1 MISMQRRISSA
12 QSTIVVSLLILGAM
26 ALAVYF
32 GFIHPHAPMAGMTEY
47 LPAVTL
53 GTVVVGGLIDGI
65 NPCAFTVLILFV
77 TAMLATLQV
86 SAASDTPALACGRKS
101 SRASFRIVIGILVA
115 KFVSGSPQMTMRK
128 RSNAS
133 GFPPR
138 DDLRGASINAA
149 RARII
154 GLGSIYIAAVFLTYL
169 ALGVG
174 LLATSALFSRFHA
187 PARIGALLAIGMGL
201 WMLKDFFLPDVG
213 PRLAA
218 PKIVGQWTADAA
230 RKATIP
236 ALIVGGF
243 LIGLCTVPCSGAVY
257 LAVLSL
263 LSAQSSAFVGFAYLV
278 LYNLMFILPL
288 VALLIAASARPT
300 LNRLAHWNL
309 HHKEWVRLALGSG
322 VVLMGLL
329 ILATV

>member
-1 MISMQRRISSA
+1 MSLKSSA
-12 QSTIVVSLLILGAM
+12 FASNLRVRNIIIVSALALAAM

-32 GFIHPHAPMAGMTEY
+32 GILHPHEPMAGMAKA

-53 GTVVVGGLIDGI
+53 GTVVIGGLVDGI
-65 NPCAFTVLILFV
+65 NPCAFTVLLLFV
-77 TAMLATLQV
+77 TAMLATLQANNAADIN
-86 SAASDTPALACGRKS
+86 SART
-101 SRASFRIVIGILVA
+101 RIVG
-115 KFVSGSPQMTMRK
+115 M
-128 RSNAS
+128 
-133 GFPPR
+133 
-138 DDLRGASINAA
+138 
-149 RARII
+149 
-154 GLGSIYIAAVFLTYL
+154 GSIYIAAVFLTYL

-187 PARIGALLAIGMGL
+187 PARLGALLAIGMGL
-201 WMLKDFFLPDVG
+201 WMLKDVFLPDLG

-218 PKIVGQWTADAA
+218 PKFIGQWTIDSA
-230 RKATIP
+230 RKATVP

-263 LSAQSSAFVGFAYLV
+263 LSLQSSALVGFAYLI

-309 HHKEWVRLALGSG
+309 HHKEGVRFALGAS
-322 VVLMGLL
+322 VVGMGLL

>member
-1 MISMQRRISSA
+1 MALKPQTVAGGAAHRVRNVVIVSSLVLV
-12 QSTIVVSLLILGAM
+12 TM
-26 ALAVYF
+26 ALAVYY

-47 LPAVTL
+47 LPSVTL

-65 NPCAFTVLILFV
+65 NPCAFTVLLLFV

-86 SAASDTPALACGRKS
+86 SNAAD
-101 SRASFRIVIGILVA
+101 
-115 KFVSGSPQMTMRK
+115 
-128 RSNAS
+128 
-133 GFPPR
+133 
-138 DDLRGASINAA
+138 INAA
-149 RARII
+149 RARIVSM
-154 GLGSIYIAAVFLTYL
+154 GSIYIASVFLTYL

-187 PARIGALLAIGMGL
+187 PARIGAVLAIGMGL
-201 WMLKDFFLPDVG
+201 WLLKDVFLPDLG

-218 PKIVGQWTADAA
+218 PKVVGQWTVDAA

-263 LSAQSSAFVGFAYLV
+263 LSLQESALVGFAYLV

-288 VALLIAASARPT
+288 VVLLIAASARPT

-309 HHKEWVRLALGSG
+309 HHKEWVRLALGAG
-322 VVLMGLL
+322 VVGMGLL

>member
-1 MISMQRRISSA
+1 MIATQRKNSSV
-12 QSTIVVSLLILGAM
+12 QSIIIVSLMILGVM

-32 GFIHPHAPMAGMTEY
+32 GLIHPHEPLAGMTEY

-53 GTVVVGGLIDGI
+53 GSVVVGGLIDGI
-65 NPCAFTVLILFV
+65 NPCAFTVLILFI

-86 SAASDTPALACGRKS
+86 T
-101 SRASFRIVIGILVA
+101 
-115 KFVSGSPQMTMRK
+115 GS
-128 RSNAS
+128 N
-133 GFPPR
+133 
-138 DDLRGASINAA
+138 DINTA
-149 RARII
+149 RARIL
-154 GLGSIYIAAVFLTYL
+154 GLGAIYIASVFLTYL
-169 ALGVG
+169 GLGLG

-218 PKIVGQWTADAA
+218 PKIVGQWTVEAG
-230 RKATIP
+230 RKATVP

-263 LSAQSSAFVGFAYLV
+263 LSMQSSALIGFAYLA

-309 HHKEWVRLALGSG
+309 HHKEWVRLALGAG
-322 VVLMGLL
+322 VTLMGLL

>member
-1 MISMQRRISSA
+1 MVAKAKSRSSV
-12 QSTIVVSLLILGAM
+12 QSIVIVSALILAAM
-26 ALAVYF
+26 ALSVYF

-53 GTVVVGGLIDGI
+53 GTVIVGGLIDGI

-77 TAMLATLQV
+77 TAMLATLQA
-86 SAASDTPALACGRKS
+86 STAAD
-101 SRASFRIVIGILVA
+101 IGAV
-115 KFVSGSPQMTMRK
+115 
-128 RSNAS
+128 
-133 GFPPR
+133 
-138 DDLRGASINAA
+138 
-149 RARII
+149 RARIV
-154 GLGSIYIAAVFLTYL
+154 GMGSIYIAAVFLTYL
-169 ALGVG
+169 GLGVG

-187 PARIGALLAIGMGL
+187 PARVGAILAIGMGL

-218 PKIVGQWTADAA
+218 PKVIGQWTVDAG

-263 LSAQSSAFVGFAYLV
+263 LSMQSSALVGFAYLV

-300 LNRLAHWNL
+300 LNKLAHWNL
-309 HHKEWVRLALGSG
+309 HHKEWVRLALGAG
-322 VVLMGLL
+322 VTVMGIL

>member
-1 MISMQRRISSA
+1 MTARTRQPSSV
-12 QSTIVVSLLILGAM
+12 QSIVIVSGLILVAM

-32 GFIHPHAPMAGMTEY
+32 GFIHPHAPMAGMSEY

-53 GTVVVGGLIDGI
+53 GSVIVGGLIDGI

-77 TAMLATLQV
+77 TAMFATLQV
-86 SAASDTPALACGRKS
+86 TSSSD
-101 SRASFRIVIGILVA
+101 
-115 KFVSGSPQMTMRK
+115 
-128 RSNAS
+128 
-133 GFPPR
+133 
-138 DDLRGASINAA
+138 INAA
-149 RARII
+149 RAHIV
-154 GLGSIYIAAVFLTYL
+154 GLGSIYIASVFLTYL
-169 ALGVG
+169 GLGVG

-187 PARIGALLAIGMGL
+187 PARVGAILAIGMGL

-213 PRLAA
+213 PRLSA
-218 PKIVGQWTADAA
+218 PKIVGQWTIEAG

-236 ALIVGGF
+236 ALVIGGF

-263 LSAQSSAFVGFAYLV
+263 LAMQSSALVGFAYLV

-309 HHKEWVRLALGSG
+309 HHKEWVRLVLGAG
-322 VVLMGLL
+322 VVLMGIL

>member
-1 MISMQRRISSA
+1 MIASPSKRSSA
-12 QSTIVVSLLILGAM
+12 QSIVIVSALILAAM

-32 GFIHPHAPMAGMTEY
+32 GFVHPHGPIMEMEAY
-47 LPAVTL
+47 LPAVTF
-53 GTVVVGGLIDGI
+53 GSVIVGGLIDGI
-65 NPCAFTVLILFV
+65 NPCAFTVLILFI
-77 TAMLATLQV
+77 TAMLATV
-86 SAASDTPALACGRKS
+86 STAADVN
-101 SRASFRIVIGILVA
+101 I
-115 KFVSGSPQMTMRK
+115 
-128 RSNAS
+128 
-133 GFPPR
+133 
-138 DDLRGASINAA
+138 A
-149 RARII
+149 RRRII
-154 GLGSIYIAAVFLTYL
+154 GMGAIYIASVFLTYL
-169 ALGVG
+169 GLGIG

-187 PARIGALLAIGMGL
+187 PARIGAIVAIGMGL

-218 PKIVGQWTADAA
+218 PKFVGQWTVDAA

-263 LSAQSSAFVGFAYLV
+263 LSMQASAFVGFAYLL
-278 LYNLMFILPL
+278 LYNAMFILPL

-300 LNRLAHWNL
+300 LNKLAHWNL

>member
-1 MISMQRRISSA
+1 MIASPSKKSSA
-12 QSTIVVSLLILGAM
+12 QSIVIVSALILAAM

-32 GFIHPHAPMAGMTEY
+32 GFVHPHGPMVEMEAY
-47 LPAVTL
+47 LPAVTF
-53 GTVVVGGLIDGI
+53 GSVIVGGLIDGI
-65 NPCAFTVLILFV
+65 NPCAFTVLILFI
-77 TAMLATLQV
+77 TAMLATV
-86 SAASDTPALACGRKS
+86 STSSDVD
-101 SRASFRIVIGILVA
+101 I
-115 KFVSGSPQMTMRK
+115 
-128 RSNAS
+128 
-133 GFPPR
+133 
-138 DDLRGASINAA
+138 A
-149 RARII
+149 RRRII
-154 GLGSIYIAAVFLTYL
+154 GMGAIYIAAVFLTYL
-169 ALGVG
+169 GLGIG
-174 LLATSALFSRFHA
+174 LLATSALFSRVHA
-187 PARIGALLAIGMGL
+187 PARVGAILAIGMGL

-218 PKIVGQWTADAA
+218 PKFVGQWTVNAA

-236 ALIVGGF
+236 GLIVGGF

-263 LSAQSSAFVGFAYLV
+263 LSMQASAFVGFGYLL
-278 LYNLMFILPL
+278 LYNAMFILPL

-300 LNRLAHWNL
+300 LNKLAHWNL